1 MEECAVREIYEE
13 IEEKQDRARERE
25 RKAKAKSAIA
35 FQHATLERM
44 RNWRLS
50 THLIQVAEGLDVS
63 WWAKQTD
70 LDRAIRAV
78 AKIAEEKKLRG
89 ARIDRKEVLTPRT
102 EELYQRAWR
111 QVQKEVQVS
120 DAFAVVEH
128 LKRVAKEK
136 SRSSYRLVR
145 ATILRYSGAYVVR
158 QVKEMPAY
166 GDLCK
171 AVGSVPTRKITEI
184 TRSRR
189 RTRPQSVVERI
200 MAHLRPETRDAIQA
214 LRLLGC
220 RAGELQS
227 AVVEG
232 ASVTL
237 ATLKHEV
244 RDTRTLVFDQGS
256 PEGHFLL
263 EHQGT
268 PWKGMGADRLRKAWS
283 RARAKEGL
291 EQSPQYCLHAFRHE
305 CASRWKKESR
315 AHMRELYGDNWLA
328 DCKDNSEEKARL
340 DEYRAPVASR
350 LGHNCMR
357 STALYGHTRGG
368 EATM

>member
-1 MEECAVREIYEE
+1 MREIYEE

-44 RNWRLS
+44 KNWRMS
-50 THLIQVAEGLDVS
+50 THLIEVAEELGIG
-63 WWAKQTD
+63 WWAKQID

-78 AKIAEEKKLRG
+78 AKIAEEKKVRG
-89 ARIDRKEVLTPRT
+89 ARIDRKEVITPRT

-111 QVQKEVQVS
+111 QVQKEVQAT
-120 DAFAVVEH
+120 DAHAVLEH
-128 LKRVAKEK
+128 LKAVAEKK
-136 SRSSYRLVR
+136 SRSSYRLAR
-145 ATILRYSGAYVVR
+145 ASILRYASPYVAQKVR
-158 QVKEMPAY
+158 EMPAY

-184 TRSRR
+184 TRARR
-189 RTRPQSVVERI
+189 RTRPQSVVEKI
-200 MAHLRPETRDAIQA
+200 MARLKPETKDAVQA

-232 ASVTL
+232 SAVTL

-244 RDTRTLVFDQGS
+244 GDKRTLVFEASS
-256 PEGHFLL
+256 PEGRFLL
-263 EHQGT
+263 AHQGE
-268 PWKGMGADRLRKAWS
+268 PWKGMGADRLRKAWA
-283 RARAKEGL
+283 RARTKEGL
-291 EQSPQYCLHAFRHE
+291 EKDPQFCLHAFRHE

-315 AHMRELYGDNWLA
+315 DQMAKKYGADWLA
-328 DCKDNSEEKARL
+328 GCQTDAERKARL
-340 DEYRAPVASR
+340 EEYRLPVSAR
-350 LGHNCMR
+350 LGHDCTR

-368 EATM
+368 EATV